1 MYKVLQAT
9 CQNGRLVLKE
19 KLAPELEGKNIQV
32 ILVET
37 DNIKAKKER
46 FFKLADAHS
55 FALPDDYQFN
65 REKLHDR

>member
-9 CQNGRLVLKE
+9 CQNGHLVLKE
-19 KLAPELEGKNIQV
+19 KLAPELEGKNLQI

-37 DNIKAKKER
+37 DNLEAKKER

-55 FALPDDYQFN
+55 FVLPKDYQFN
-65 REKLHDR
+65 REELHDR